1 MPQADSLLLLRTDS
15 VAWPSMVQKAPA
27 MDSVEVLAPVAPVT
41 PPDAASQR
49 FIAVPHVL
57 PGSTAEPQRRPSDP
71 GWAFVLFCGV
81 LLAMGYMRWSLAK
94 RFDQFLRGFYDSN
107 MASQLFI
114 EDNSVIQRLT
124 AFFLIGG
131 LVNVAL
137 LAADALQRSTQFG
150 EGAGTI
156 ALMLF
161 VALGLGLAIKS
172 WMHNILGWLYGAERP
187 FAQHNFN
194 HLLFFGTLAPLLAPL
209 VLVVYFGPADA
220 ARACLTFG
228 GLLIL
233 LCYLVL
239 QWRGAMLFLRQPGVN
254 MLHLVYYLCAFEL
267 APLSLVIRL
276 AGRYT

>member
-1 MPQADSLLLLRTDS
+1 MVQMSPATDS
-15 VAWPSMVQKAPA
+15 TVVAPLTAPA
-27 MDSVEVLAPVAPVT
+27 A
-41 PPDAASQR
+41 PPDASSQH

-57 PGSTAEPQRRPSDP
+57 PGVTAEPQRRPSDP

-81 LLAMGYMRWSLAK
+81 LLAMGYMRWSLSK

-107 MASQLFI
+107 MATQLFL
-114 EDNSVIQRLT
+114 EDNSVTQRLT

-137 LAADALQRSTQFG
+137 LAADAMQRSAHLG

-161 VALGLGLAIKS
+161 VAIGLGLAFKS
-172 WMHNILGWLYGAERP
+172 WLNNVMGWLYGAERP

-220 ARACLTFG
+220 ARACLMAGAAVT
-228 GLLIL
+228 L

-267 APLSLVIRL
+267 APLSLAIRL

>member
-1 MPQADSLLLLRTDS
+1 MPQADSLPPLRTDS
-15 VAWPSMVQKAPA
+15 VAWPAMVQMAPA
-27 MDSVEVLAPVAPVT
+27 TDSAVAVPPSSLTT

-57 PGSTAEPQRRPSDP
+57 PGNKAEPIRRPADP

-107 MASQLFI
+107 MANQLFT
-114 EDNSVIQRLT
+114 EDNSVTQRLT

-137 LAADALQRSTQFG
+137 LAADAMQRTAHLG

-156 ALMLF
+156 TIMLF
-161 VALGLGLAIKS
+161 VALGLGLAFKS
-172 WMHNILGWLYGAERP
+172 WLHNLMGWLYGAERP
-187 FAQHNFN
+187 FSQHNFN

-220 ARACLTFG
+220 ARACLMAG
-228 GLLIL
+228 AGLTL

-239 QWRGAMLFLRQPGVN
+239 QWRGAMIFLRHPGVSV
-254 MLHLVYYLCAFEL
+254 LHLIYYLCAFEL
-267 APLSLVIRL
+267 APLSLAFRL